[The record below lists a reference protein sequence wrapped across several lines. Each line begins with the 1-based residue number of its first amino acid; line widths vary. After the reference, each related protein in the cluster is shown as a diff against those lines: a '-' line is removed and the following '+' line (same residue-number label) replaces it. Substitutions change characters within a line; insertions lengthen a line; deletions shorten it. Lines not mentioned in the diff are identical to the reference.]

1 MDVKI
6 SSSDDEMNKS
16 KEKSE
21 SSEISENSK
30 NSKDNEQIINY
41 FPLINKNLS
50 NLEENRQN
58 YFNKLSDLKSKF
70 EEIKSK
76 DVIPK
81 DFILLVL
88 SDIILLCDTYY
99 SSFAE
104 QKKILENFN
113 KLNEL
118 TQKLNYCFEK
128 EKFSRFYIQE
138 ANKKISKQ
146 YEKLFQENQ
155 NLKQKIKDLKEYYE
169 QNKKED
175 LIEINNQKEIKD
187 KMDKVMEEN
196 FELKKKY
203 SQALS
208 ESKIF
213 KDYADEKY
221 IKEQENKK
229 RMSKLLDKIDM
240 YEDKI
245 GKMQNKIKQYENEKE
260 INEKKELEIS
270 NINKR
275 YENEENDKSE
285 FSEEISNKQ
294 GLNLEELLQN
304 QNELEENDNKQKNDN
319 NSEKSYSIKRCNDYD
334 IDNENYNDSEQ
345 KPSLLMLCPIN
356 KNKKKSKNNIHI
368 YKSPFSCISSSISQS
383 PMTQK
388 NKKIK
393 KRRNFDKYGSDTN
406 IFSTN
411 YNKIFFI
418 LLLKSIIINKNLKH
432 IFKKSDFEMLF
443 KECEHELIP
452 YNKYE
457 NWLINKFKLYEDD
470 EAIKQ
475 YENSIVNDCFICSS
489 II

>member
-128 EKFSRFYIQE
+128 EKFSRLYIQE

-155 NLKQKIKDLKEYYE
+155 NLKQNIKDLKEYYE

-452 YNKYE
+452 YNEYE